1 MLWRRR
7 ETRWDLLGLL
17 VGLLAMLTAAA
28 IVLGSTSAGP

>member
-17 VGLLAMLTAAA
+17 VGLLAMLTAAS
-28 IVLGSTSAGP
+28 ILLGSATPGP